1 MLISYDKETL
11 SLFIFVF
18 GFNLCNV
25 KIDEY
30 TKIWQVLKYIT
41 AMGRPMHND
50 IHTSML
56 LGKFLVPQNI
66 FQKTLRLLILYFVSQ
81 NST

>member
-1 MLISYDKETL
+1 
-11 SLFIFVF
+11 
-18 GFNLCNV
+18 
-25 KIDEY
+25 
-30 TKIWQVLKYIT
+30 
-41 AMGRPMHND
+41 MGRPMHND

-81 NST
+81 NSTLKKRLKKNMLSNTH